1 MSIKAIAVDPQNPA
15 GFIEISPEMPVPGQY
30 DLLVE
35 VKAASVNP
43 VDTKVHA
50 GLQKK
55 RPAAAARPRLG
66 RQRHRGE
73 RGQRRQRLQARR

>member
-35 VKAASVNP
+35 VKAVSVNP

-50 GLQKK
+50 GLQK
-55 RPAAAARPRLG
+55 AAAAAHSRLG
-66 RQRHRGE
+66 RQRHRGG
-73 RGQRRQRLQARR
+73 RRQRRQRLQARR

>member
-30 DLLVE
+30 DLLVA

-50 GLQKK
+50 GLQK
-55 RPAAAARPRLG
+55 RPAAAAHPRLG
-66 RQRHRGE
+66 RQRRGGR